1 MLSKSWELRDSP
13 AVLDFSGTGIPWAL
27 TLPRLGVGAEAGVK
41 AGSNAACQNRPR
53 LGVRP

>member
-27 TLPRLGVGAEAGVK
+27 ALPRLGVGAEAGVK
-41 AGSNAACQNRPR
+41 AGSNAACRNRPR